1 MCLVI
6 FAWLVAQDYFKE
18 MTDNDIRKRI
28 YEEQKNQIE
37 QDITPFGFISD
48 GLDDDTFVDSE
59 GDRWHTDEYGDRLHV
74 GLQMISFLLFNAG
87 FLNLLFYVF
96 AIGFVISLILEQFV
110 KNTGTEEEL
119 FIVQT
124 NRKYCWRQAW
134 VTNILWFFC
143 NVALY
148 IASRNLQPVDN
159 FWNGI

>member
-1 MCLVI
+1 
-6 FAWLVAQDYFKE
+6 
-18 MTDNDIRKRI
+18 
-28 YEEQKNQIE
+28 
-37 QDITPFGFISD
+37 
-48 GLDDDTFVDSE
+48 
-59 GDRWHTDEYGDRLHV
+59 
-74 GLQMISFLLFNAG
+74 MISFLLFNAG

-134 VTNILWFFC
+134 ITNLCWFLC
-143 NVALY
+143 NIGLY
-148 IASRNLQPVDN
+148 ITSRNIQPVGDT